1 MIDSTDIDCLDES
14 KSEFYKILKNEEL
27 KNSIVLIYANKQ
39 DIPNSKNVA
48 DLIQIYNFDRIKT
61 HMWHIQP
68 CSAKTGE
75 GLMAGLKWLSDQ
87 LIYKK
92 NTRFPNNPYLVESNK
107 HINID
112 YNKIELDSMR
122 SNSVNMST
130 NTISE
135 ELKKNIEELDND
147 ISVNINSNK

>member
-1 MIDSTDIDCLDES
+1 MGFRRSRINEKCMGCILSKYRCKLILIQGVIFVIDSTDIDCLEES
-14 KSEFYKILKNEEL
+14 KNEFYKILKNEEL

-48 DLIQIYNFDRIKT
+48 DLIQIYNFDKIKT

-75 GLMAGLKWLSDQ
+75 GLMAGMKWLSDQ

-92 NTRFPNNPYLVESNK
+92 NTRFPNNPYLIESYY
-107 HINID
+107 IFI
-112 YNKIELDSMR
+112 
-122 SNSVNMST
+122 
-130 NTISE
+130 
-135 ELKKNIEELDND
+135 
-147 ISVNINSNK
+147 